1 MTTEAPQPVPGRSA
15 ERQTNASSGPGWLRR
30 ELILAGIL
38 IAVGALLLPVAIY
51 FTGQVLLG
59 PYSDEGHGLGRLY
72 ADIFGDLAGGFL
84 PAWLLVLSPW
94 LAIQLLRLAV
104 IPLRRK
110 REREPR

>member
-1 MTTEAPQPVPGRSA
+1 MTPEMQPRLSDEPPVQQAAPAVRSH
-15 ERQTNASSGPGWLRR
+15 GFRR

-38 IAVGALLLPVAIY
+38 IAAGALLLPIAIY

-72 ADIFGDLAGGFL
+72 ADIFGDLAAGFL

-94 LAIQLLRLAV
+94 LGVQLLRLALV
-104 IPLRRK
+104 PLRRK
-110 REREPR
+110 GEPSPR